1 MASYFSHDS
10 NARNSD
16 KLIALRM
23 KMGAEGY
30 GIYFM
35 LLERLRE
42 EPDYMSIKDYNL
54 LAFDLRVDAAKLKA
68 VIEDFRLF
76 SFTEDGKRFYSE
88 GFLYRMQQK
97 DAKSTKARESANKR
111 WRKTQNAE
119 STSAEAVPLHEAID
133 AKAMRSQCEGNAIKE
148 SKVKIT
154 PPISPSAGEESA
166 SGASTLAAERDPG
179 HSPHTSTEPACE
191 TASPPAGSGQSPIRQ
206 RAPAARFRAPTVA
219 EVADYCSQRNNGVD
233 AEIFVNFYTA
243 KDWMIGKN
251 RMKDWRA
258 AVRTW
263 EKSHP
268 LKSENQPTYQPKAIR
283 L

>member
-35 LLERLRE
+35 LLERLRD
-42 EPDYMSIKDYNL
+42 EPDYTSIKDYNL

-88 GFLYRMQQK
+88 GFMYRMQQK

-111 WRKTQNAE
+111 WRKTQNTE
-119 STSAEAVPLHEAID
+119 STSAEALPSHESDD

-148 SKVKIT
+148 SKVKII
-154 PPISPSAGEESA
+154 PPISPSWGGGVRFGCKHPRSRER
-166 SGASTLAAERDPG
+166 SGAQ
-179 HSPHTSTEPACE
+179 PAY
-191 TASPPAGSGQSPIRQ
+191 IR
-206 RAPAARFRAPTVA
+206 
-219 EVADYCSQRNNGVD
+219 
-233 AEIFVNFYTA
+233 
-243 KDWMIGKN
+243 
-251 RMKDWRA
+251 
-258 AVRTW
+258 
-263 EKSHP
+263 
-268 LKSENQPTYQPKAIR
+268 
-283 L
+283 